1 MFYLSKTKE
10 KVTRKLKIV
19 KKMKINESMEQIK
32 KGSQKLETNA
42 WNHELDYNNHTIMF
56 YYVRKHQKW
65 ITSL

>member
-42 WNHELDYNNHTIMF
+42 
-56 YYVRKHQKW
+56 
-65 ITSL
+65 